1 MKNKSMYVFLYMMLG
16 LFAGMASPIQ
26 TSINSELRNAL
37 QSPFVASL
45 ISFLVGMF
53 VLLFLT
59 TIIEHRR
66 LFHLN
71 NLQTA
76 KIFVTGSPWWLWTG
90 GILGVIFI
98 TSNILLLPIVGA
110 SLTVVLA
117 LSGQMIIALIIDHF
131 GWFGIPKHRLNVQ
144 RILGIALMITGIMI
158 IQHF

>member
-1 MKNKSMYVFLYMMLG
+1 MYVFLFMMLG
-16 LFAGMASPIQ
+16 LFAGMAFPIQ
-26 TSINSELRNAL
+26 TSINSELRNAIH
-37 QSPFVASL
+37 SPFIASL
-45 ISFLVGMF
+45 ISFLVGML

-59 TIIEHRR
+59 SFIEHRR
-66 LFHLN
+66 LFLN

-76 KIFVTGSPWWLWTG
+76 KTFVTSSPWWLWTG
-90 GILGVIFI
+90 GILGVVFI

-117 LSGQMIIALIIDHF
+117 LSGQMIIALVIDHF

-144 RILGIALMITGIMI
+144 RILGIVLMITGIMI

>member
-1 MKNKSMYVFLYMMLG
+1 MKNKSMYVFLFMMHG

-26 TSINSELRNAL
+26 TSINSELRNAIH
-37 QSPFVASL
+37 SPFIASL
-45 ISFLVGMF
+45 ISFLVGML

-59 TIIEHRR
+59 SFIEHRR
-66 LFHLN
+66 LFLN

-76 KIFVTGSPWWLWTG
+76 KTFVTSSPWWLWTG
-90 GILGVIFI
+90 GILGVVFI

-117 LSGQMIIALIIDHF
+117 LSGQMIIALVIDHF

-144 RILGIALMITGIMI
+144 RILGIVLMITGIMI

>member
-1 MKNKSMYVFLYMMLG
+1 MKNRSMYVFLYMMLG

-37 QSPFVASL
+37 QSPLIASL
-45 ISFLVGMF
+45 ISFLVGMI

-59 TIIEHRR
+59 TIVEHRR
-66 LFHLN
+66 LFHIN

-76 KIFVTGSPWWLWTG
+76 KTFVTGSPWWLWTG

-110 SLTVVLA
+110 GVNTIVGL
-117 LSGQMIIALIIDHF
+117 
-131 GWFGIPKHRLNVQ
+131 
-144 RILGIALMITGIMI
+144 
-158 IQHF
+158 

>member
-1 MKNKSMYVFLYMMLG
+1 MKNKSMYVFLFMMLG
-16 LFAGMASPIQ
+16 LFAGMAFPIQ
-26 TSINSELRNAL
+26 TSINSELRNAIH
-37 QSPFVASL
+37 SPFIASL
-45 ISFLVGMF
+45 ISFLVGML

-59 TIIEHRR
+59 SFIEHRR
-66 LFHLN
+66 LFLN

-76 KIFVTGSPWWLWTG
+76 KTFVTSSPWWLWTG
-90 GILGVIFI
+90 GILGVVFI

-117 LSGQMIIALIIDHF
+117 LSCQMIIALVIDHF

-144 RILGIALMITGIMI
+144 RILGIVLMITGIMI

>member
-1 MKNKSMYVFLYMMLG
+1 MKNKSMYVFLFMMLG

-26 TSINSELRNAL
+26 TSINSELRNAIH
-37 QSPFVASL
+37 SPFIASL
-45 ISFLVGMF
+45 ISFLVGML

-59 TIIEHRR
+59 SFIEHRR
-66 LFHLN
+66 LFSN

-76 KIFVTGSPWWLWTG
+76 KTFVTSSPWWLWTG
-90 GILGVIFI
+90 GILGVVFI

-117 LSGQMIIALIIDHF
+117 LSGQMIIALVIDHF

-144 RILGIALMITGIMI
+144 RILGIVLMITGIMI

>member
-1 MKNKSMYVFLYMMLG
+1 MYVFLYMMLG

-37 QSPFVASL
+37 QSPLIASL
-45 ISFLVGMF
+45 ISFLVGML

-59 TIIEHRR
+59 SFIEHRR
-66 LFHLN
+66 LFLN

-76 KIFVTGSPWWLWTG
+76 KTFVTSSPWWLWTG
-90 GILGVIFI
+90 GILGVVFI

-144 RILGIALMITGIMI
+144 RLLGIVLMITGIMI

>member
-1 MKNKSMYVFLYMMLG
+1 MYVFLFMMLG

-26 TSINSELRNAL
+26 TSINSELRNAIH
-37 QSPFVASL
+37 SPFIASL
-45 ISFLVGMF
+45 ISFLVGML

-59 TIIEHRR
+59 SFIEHRR
-66 LFHLN
+66 LFSN

-76 KIFVTGSPWWLWTG
+76 KTFVTSSPWWLWTG
-90 GILGVIFI
+90 GILGVVFI

-117 LSGQMIIALIIDHF
+117 LSGQMIIALVIDHF

-144 RILGIALMITGIMI
+144 RILGIVLMITGIMI

>member
-1 MKNKSMYVFLYMMLG
+1 MKNKSMYVFLFMMLG

-26 TSINSELRNAL
+26 TSINSELRNAIH
-37 QSPFVASL
+37 SPFIASL
-45 ISFLVGMF
+45 ISFLVGML

-59 TIIEHRR
+59 SFIEHRR
-66 LFHLN
+66 LFLN

-76 KIFVTGSPWWLWTG
+76 KTFVTSSPWWLWTG
-90 GILGVIFI
+90 GILGVVFI

-131 GWFGIPKHRLNVQ
+131 GWFGTPKHRLNVQ
-144 RILGIALMITGIMI
+144 RMLGIVLMITGIII

>member
-1 MKNKSMYVFLYMMLG
+1 MKNKSIYIFLYMPLG

-26 TSINSELRNAL
+26 TSINSELRIAL
-37 QSPFVASL
+37 HSPFIASL
-45 ISFLVGMF
+45 VSFLVGLI

-59 TIIEHRR
+59 SLIEHRR
-66 LFHLN
+66 LFHSNHLETSKN
-71 NLQTA
+71 F
-76 KIFVTGSPWWLWTG
+76 ITGNPWWLWTG

-131 GWFGIPKHRLNVQ
+131 GWFGIAKHRLNVQ
-144 RILGIALMITGIMI
+144 RILGIVLMIAGIMI

>member
-1 MKNKSMYVFLYMMLG
+1 MYVFLFMMLG

-26 TSINSELRNAL
+26 TSINSELRNAIH
-37 QSPFVASL
+37 SPFIASL
-45 ISFLVGMF
+45 ISFLVGML

-59 TIIEHRR
+59 SFIEHRR
-66 LFHLN
+66 LFLN

-76 KIFVTGSPWWLWTG
+76 KTFVTSSPWWLWTG
-90 GILGVIFI
+90 GILGVVFI

-117 LSGQMIIALIIDHF
+117 LSGQMIIALVIDHF

-144 RILGIALMITGIMI
+144 RILGIVLMITGIMI

>member
-1 MKNKSMYVFLYMMLG
+1 MKNKSMYVFLFMMLG
-16 LFAGMASPIQ
+16 LFAGMAFPIQ
-26 TSINSELRNAL
+26 TSINSELRNAIH
-37 QSPFVASL
+37 SPFIASL
-45 ISFLVGMF
+45 ISFLVGML

-59 TIIEHRR
+59 SFIEHRR
-66 LFHLN
+66 LFLN

-76 KIFVTGSPWWLWTG
+76 KTFVTSSPWWLWTG
-90 GILGVIFI
+90 GILGVVFI

-117 LSGQMIIALIIDHF
+117 LSGQMIIALVIDHF

-144 RILGIALMITGIMI
+144 RILGIVLMITGIMI

>member
-1 MKNKSMYVFLYMMLG
+1 MYVFLFMMLG

-26 TSINSELRNAL
+26 TSINSELRNAIH
-37 QSPFVASL
+37 SPFIASL
-45 ISFLVGMF
+45 ISFLVGML

-59 TIIEHRR
+59 SFIEHRR
-66 LFHLN
+66 LFLN

-76 KIFVTGSPWWLWTG
+76 KTFVTSSPWWLWTG
-90 GILGVIFI
+90 GILGVVFI

-117 LSGQMIIALIIDHF
+117 LSGQMIIALVIDHF

-144 RILGIALMITGIMI
+144 RILGIVLMITGLMI

>member
-1 MKNKSMYVFLYMMLG
+1 MKNKSMYVFLFMMLG

-26 TSINSELRNAL
+26 TSINSELRNAIH
-37 QSPFVASL
+37 SPFIASL
-45 ISFLVGMF
+45 ISFLVGML

-59 TIIEHRR
+59 SFIEHRR
-66 LFHLN
+66 LFLN

-76 KIFVTGSPWWLWTG
+76 KTFVTSSPWWLWTG
-90 GILGVIFI
+90 GILGVVFI

-117 LSGQMIIALIIDHF
+117 LSGQMIIALVIDHF

-144 RILGIALMITGIMI
+144 RILGIVLMITGIMI

>member
-1 MKNKSMYVFLYMMLG
+1 MKNKTMHIFLYMMLG

-26 TSINSELRNAL
+26 TSINSELRNAV
-37 QSPFVASL
+37 QSPFIASL
-45 ISFLVGMF
+45 ISFLVGM
-53 VLLFLT
+53 VILLFLT
-59 TIIEHRR
+59 SIIEHRR

-76 KIFVTGSPWWLWTG
+76 KTYITSNPWWLWTG

-131 GWFGIPKHRLNVQ
+131 GWFGTPKHRLNVQ
-144 RILGIALMITGIMI
+144 RMLGIVLMITGIII

>member
-1 MKNKSMYVFLYMMLG
+1 MKNKSMYVFLFMMLG

-26 TSINSELRNAL
+26 TSINSVRNAIH
-37 QSPFVASL
+37 SPFIASL
-45 ISFLVGMF
+45 ISFLVGML

-59 TIIEHRR
+59 SFIEHRR
-66 LFHLN
+66 LFLN

-76 KIFVTGSPWWLWTG
+76 KTFVTSSPWWLWTG
-90 GILGVIFI
+90 GILGVVFI

-117 LSGQMIIALIIDHF
+117 LSGQMIIALVIDHF

-144 RILGIALMITGIMI
+144 RILGIVLMITGIMI